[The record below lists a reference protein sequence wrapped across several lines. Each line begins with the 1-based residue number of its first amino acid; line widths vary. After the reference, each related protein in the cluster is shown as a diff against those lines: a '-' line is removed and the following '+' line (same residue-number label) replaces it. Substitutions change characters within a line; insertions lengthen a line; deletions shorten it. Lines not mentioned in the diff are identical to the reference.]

1 VGSRRQDLIVWD
13 LSESKGRNIRN
24 LLQIHRDSYKTHMG
38 VSINGSTPKWMAYSM
53 ENPKLK
59 WMIWRYLHILVVKI
73 ESRFN
78 NPKAAPRSSWPP
90 SPIDRDFHELQRVP
104 VRHVEVVDWW
114 MDFGLV
120 WT

>member
-1 VGSRRQDLIVWD
+1 MDGLSNGKSQSKMDDLELPPYSGSQD
-13 LSESKGRNIRN
+13 
-24 LLQIHRDSYKTHMG
+24 
-38 VSINGSTPKWMAYSM
+38 P
-53 ENPKLK
+53 
-59 WMIWRYLHILVVKI
+59 
-73 ESRFN
+73 SRFN

-90 SPIDRDFHELQRVP
+90 SPIDRNFHELQRVP